1 MRTNGRAGDDGAD
14 DLTSG
19 ADYKVGY
26 RRPPRRNEP
35 ASNLR
40 VHANFP
46 TLASS
51 LGVSGNPSGRRKGS
65 KNIRSIFE
73 QILSEIS
80 LRDGGVTKKITKA
93 EATVRALV
101 HGAIKGES
109 SSQQNLFRLA
119 QQIGQF
125 EEKPEPLQAIQRV
138 IVSWLPSDQK
148 PGRKNRRMSQRT
160 APSAGKTDR
169 RSSTAT

>member
-1 MRTNGRAGDDGAD
+1 MTALDDEYPADEDAQAG
-14 DLTSG
+14 TS
-19 ADYKVGY
+19 YTVGY
-26 RRPPRRNEP
+26 KRPPRHTRFQP
-35 ASNLR
+35 
-40 VHANFP
+40 
-46 TLASS
+46 
-51 LGVSGNPSGRRKGS
+51 GVSGNPSGRRKGS

-73 QILSEIS
+73 QILSEEIS

-93 EATVRALV
+93 EAIVRALV

-148 PGRKNRRMSQRT
+148 P
-160 APSAGKTDR
+160 SAQEPVDVPANSAVSR
-169 RSSTAT
+169 ED